1 MVLVSVVFFFFE
13 KMIDG
18 HIKADEAT
26 ALILM
31 LIVFLIAARRYIIA
45 KIVALVIISLFFYYR
60 ILVFTRS
67 RFHVVI
73 SRATCPGYGPVQFI
87 YNIPGPI
94 SQTDHTFKCIVLLYL
109 IKN

>member
-45 KIVALVIISLFFYYR
+45 KIVALVIISLFFTTEFWFLHAADFMSL
-60 ILVFTRS
+60 ILELLALVMV
-67 RFHVVI
+67 RFSLYII
-73 SRATCPGYGPVQFI
+73 SRAPFHKQI
-87 YNIPGPI
+87 ILLN
-94 SQTDHTFKCIVLLYL
+94 VLCYY
-109 IKN
+109 I